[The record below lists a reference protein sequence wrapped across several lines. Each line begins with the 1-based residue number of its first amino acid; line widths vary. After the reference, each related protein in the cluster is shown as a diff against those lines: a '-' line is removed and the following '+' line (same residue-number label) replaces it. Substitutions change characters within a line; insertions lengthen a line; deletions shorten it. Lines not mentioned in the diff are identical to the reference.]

1 MSRQA
6 ELNHNERL
14 DRLEDLLYYSLLLAD
29 RATIAEGKEH
39 ALTRVGMNLQ
49 ALLSV
54 SEIKIKPVPVPE
66 SVRCS
71 VNSERLLSL
80 IARLNHVL
88 QIDAEQLPAEWQDT
102 ENMYIRVI
110 EDLIT
115 SKRSD
120 QLAEGL
126 AAANEDVRVLRSYIQ
141 NLAFTAGIDES
152 EFNELG
158 CEKVSSLLEQVIQ
171 DSELYRRKLAAIRAA
186 L

>member
-6 ELNHNERL
+6 ELNHQRI
-14 DRLEDLLYYSLLLAD
+14 DRLEDAVMGLLVAIGNYPRGVSPSQAMETL
-29 RATIAEGKEH
+29 GKSWQTKRH
-39 ALTRVGMNLQ
+39 LQ
-49 ALLSV
+49 PQKV
-54 SEIKIKPVPVPE
+54 SSAPVQ
-66 SVRCS
+66 CS
-71 VNSERLLSL
+71 INSERLLSL
-80 IARLNHVL
+80 IARLNYVL
-88 QIDAEQLPAEWQDT
+88 QIDAEQLPTEWQDT
-102 ENMYIRVI
+102 ENMYIQVI
-110 EDLIT
+110 EALIT

-126 AAANEDVRVLRSYIQ
+126 AVANEDVRVFRSYIQ

>member
-6 ELNHNERL
+6 ELNHQRI
-14 DRLEDLLYYSLLLAD
+14 DRLEDAVMGLLV
-29 RATIAEGKEH
+29 ATGNYPRGVSPSQAMEAIGKSWNTKRHE
-39 ALTRVGMNLQ
+39 V
-49 ALLSV
+49 
-54 SEIKIKPVPVPE
+54 KIKPIPVPD
-66 SVRCS
+66 SVKCS

-102 ENMYIRVI
+102 ENMYIQVI

-126 AAANEDVRVLRSYIQ
+126 AAANEDVRLLRSYIQ

-152 EFNELG
+152 EFNEIG
-158 CEKVSSLLEQVIQ
+158 CEKVASLLEQVIQ